1 MKGRKGMDDERLRQI
16 VREVATEWQVG
27 GFDPDDISGEFAMQV
42 AKRALL
48 ADIIGVH
55 EITTS
60 SGTSVVRV
68 EKGKMTLIEFRPA
81 TQPGSPDEQ
90 PGSRPPQGPSEPRQ

>member
-1 MKGRKGMDDERLRQI
+1 MDDERLRQI

-27 GFDPDDISGEFAMQV
+27 GFDPDDIYGEFAMQV

-68 EKGKMTLIEFRPA
+68 EKGKMTLIEFKPA

-90 PGSRPPQGPSEPRQ
+90 PGSRPPQGL